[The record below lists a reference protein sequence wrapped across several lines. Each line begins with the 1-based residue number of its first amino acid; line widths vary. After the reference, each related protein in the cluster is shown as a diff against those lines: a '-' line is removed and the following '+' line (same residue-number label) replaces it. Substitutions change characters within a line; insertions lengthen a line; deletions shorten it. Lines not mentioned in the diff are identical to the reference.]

1 MFVLHPHP
9 KVNDIMKKYRL
20 KLKNIILLIAFL
32 AILALA
38 GWYISRWLGA
48 IPQETYTNSDF
59 DIETYISP
67 NDKDG
72 DGVDDQTD
80 ILENVRAYVATKPK
94 YMSKYY
100 PNGYPDDEYGVCTD
114 VVAQGLLGA
123 GYDLRELVDADRSA
137 HPEDYADEPIDKNI
151 DFRRVRNLII
161 YFRRHA
167 TELTTDIYDIAEWQ
181 GGDIVV
187 FEGHIGIVSDKRN
200 KEGIAFVIHNG
211 SSFQLG
217 YEQDILENRKSEIV
231 GHFRVG

>member
-1 MFVLHPHP
+1 
-9 KVNDIMKKYRL
+9 MKKYRL

-48 IPQETYTNSDF
+48 IPQEMYTNSDF

-100 PNGYPDDEYGVCTD
+100 PNGYPDDEYGVCT
-114 VVAQGLLGA
+114 
-123 GYDLRELVDADRSA
+123 A
-137 HPEDYADEPIDKNI
+137 HPDDYADEPIDKNI

-167 TELTTDIYDIAEWQ
+167 SELTTDIYDIAEWQ

-200 KEGIAFVIHNG
+200 KEGIAYVIHNG
-211 SSFQLG
+211 SSFQLS

>member
-1 MFVLHPHP
+1 
-9 KVNDIMKKYRL
+9 MKKYKL
-20 KLKNIILLIAFL
+20 KLKNILLLFIILV
-32 AILALA
+32 ILVLA
-38 GWYISRWLGA
+38 GWYLSYRLNY
-48 IPQETYTNSDF
+48 IPHGMYTNKDF

-67 NDKDG
+67 NDCDG

-80 ILENVRAYVATKPK
+80 ILQNVRAYVATNPK

-100 PNGYPDDEYGVCTD
+100 STGYPDDEYGVCTD

-123 GYDLRELVDADRSA
+123 GYDLRELVDNDRYA
-137 HPEDYADEPIDKNI
+137 YPEDYEDEPIDKNI
-151 DFRRVRNLII
+151 DFRRVRNLLI

-187 FEGHIGIVSDKRN
+187 FEGHIGVVSDKRN
-200 KEGIAFVIHNG
+200 KDGIAFVIHNG
-211 SSFQLG
+211 AAFQSS
-217 YEQDILENRKSEIV
+217 YEQDILENRKSKII

>member
-1 MFVLHPHP
+1 MI
-9 KVNDIMKKYRL
+9 KSMKRY
-20 KLKNIILLIAFL
+20 KLKVKNILLLFIILV
-32 AILALA
+32 ILVLA
-38 GWYISRWLGA
+38 GWYLAFRLNY
-48 IPQETYTNSDF
+48 IPHDMYTNEDF

-67 NDKDG
+67 NDCDG

-80 ILENVRAYVATKPK
+80 ILQNVRAYVATNPK

-100 PNGYPDDEYGVCTD
+100 PTGYPDDEYGVCTD

-123 GYDLRELVDADRSA
+123 GYDLRELVDADRYA
-137 HPEDYADEPIDKNI
+137 HPEDYEDEPIDKNI

-200 KEGIAFVIHNG
+200 KDGIAFVIHNG
-211 SSFQLG
+211 AAFQSS
-217 YEQDILENRKSEIV
+217 YEQDILENRKSKII

>member
-1 MFVLHPHP
+1 
-9 KVNDIMKKYRL
+9 MKKYRL

-123 GYDLRELVDADRSA
+123 GYDLRELVDADRNA
-137 HPEDYADEPIDKNI
+137 HPEDYEDEPIDKNI

-167 TELTTDIYDIAEWQ
+167 SELTTDIYDIAEWQ

-217 YEQDILENRKSEIV
+217 YEQDILENRKGEIV

>member
-1 MFVLHPHP
+1 M
-9 KVNDIMKKYRL
+9 
-20 KLKNIILLIAFL
+20 
-32 AILALA
+32 
-38 GWYISRWLGA
+38 
-48 IPQETYTNSDF
+48 
-59 DIETYISP
+59 
-67 NDKDG
+67 
-72 DGVDDQTD
+72 GVDDQTD
-80 ILENVRAYVATKPK
+80 ILQNVRAYVATKPK

-100 PNGYPDDEYGVCTD
+100 PTGYPDDEYGVCTD

-123 GYDLRELVDADRSA
+123 GYDLRELVDEDRNA
-137 HPEDYADEPIDKNI
+137 HPEDYENEPIDKNI

-187 FEGHIGIVSDKRN
+187 FKGHIGVVSDKRN
-200 KEGIAFVIHNG
+200 KDGIAFVIHNG
-211 SSFQLG
+211 SSFQSS

>member
-1 MFVLHPHP
+1 MIL
-9 KVNDIMKKYRL
+9 MKKYRL
-20 KLKNIILLIAFL
+20 KLKNIFSLIFFLIILV
-32 AILALA
+32 LA
-38 GWYISRWLGA
+38 GWYLAYRFNY
-48 IPQETYTNSDF
+48 IPHGKYTNKDF

-67 NDKDG
+67 NDRDG

-80 ILENVRAYVATKPK
+80 ILQNVRAYVATKPK

-100 PNGYPDDEYGVCTD
+100 PTGYPDDEYGVCTD

-123 GYDLRELVDADRSA
+123 GYDLRELVDEDRNA
-137 HPEDYADEPIDKNI
+137 HPEDYENEPIDKNI

-187 FEGHIGIVSDKRN
+187 FKGHIGVVSDKRN
-200 KEGIAFVIHNG
+200 KDGIAFVIHNG
-211 SSFQLG
+211 SSFQSS